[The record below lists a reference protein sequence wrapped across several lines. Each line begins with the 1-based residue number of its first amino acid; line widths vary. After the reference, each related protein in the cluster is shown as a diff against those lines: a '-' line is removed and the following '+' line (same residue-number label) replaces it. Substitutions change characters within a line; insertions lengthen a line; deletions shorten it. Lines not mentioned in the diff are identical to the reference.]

1 MKTNA
6 PADRARLPSGAA
18 SPPSAFQDR
27 PFRPLSPAPAQRVPE
42 PAAGPPP
49 HRGQSAG
56 SMSIFGPRPTVS
68 AGAATNAIQ
77 RVVLFYWNPA
87 ADSWGAYEN
96 DEEPVGHTI
105 YQGQPSEFE
114 FDWDRWRDDPAYK
127 QWWQEQLGGAP
138 AEYQENAP
146 QDQAPEDQAPAVAA
160 PALVFGAPAAIAGGY
175 LQIDASFHGAVVGRA
190 RYSAAERPIPG
201 GNQSGIELSEVFV
214 EADQR
219 NHGYSTLILN
229 HVLQVIGLDRKVW
242 LDAQSQGGLSQAD
255 LVNWYGRHGFEAT
268 GNGNIMATVDFL

>member
-1 MKTNA
+1 
-6 PADRARLPSGAA
+6 
-18 SPPSAFQDR
+18 
-27 PFRPLSPAPAQRVPE
+27 
-42 PAAGPPP
+42 
-49 HRGQSAG
+49 
-56 SMSIFGPRPTVS
+56 MSIFGPSPAVS
-68 AGAATNAIQ
+68 AGAAANVIQ

-87 ADSWGAYEN
+87 TDSWGAYEN
-96 DEEPVGHTI
+96 GEEPVGHTI
-105 YQGQPSEFE
+105 YQGQPSESE
-114 FDWDRWRDDPAYK
+114 FDWGRWRDDPAYK

-138 AEYQENAP
+138 AEYRENAQ
-146 QDQAPEDQAPAVAA
+146 QDQAPAAAAPANAAAPAAAAAAAAAPAAAAPADAAAAAPAAAVPADAAAAAPADAAPAAAAAAA

-175 LQIDASFHGAVVGRA
+175 RQIDVTLQGAVVGRA

-201 GNQSGIELSEVFV
+201 GDQSGIELSEVFV

-229 HVLQVIGLDRKVW
+229 HVLQVIGLNRKVW
-242 LDAQSQGGLSQAD
+242 LDAQSQGGLSQAS